1 MTKYKILRNV
11 IIVMCIIVI
20 LLVAARFTGM
30 ERSTLSPLEKGIKLI
45 TAPLTSGATGIIQK
59 TNDFFGMFGEI
70 NALREEN
77 VSLMKKI
84 GELNQEI
91 DLLRDYGFENT
102 RLRDLLDYKQVHVND
117 FQLLAAQVIGRDSG
131 NWYSTV
137 IINRGVGDGVQKDMP
152 VITHK
157 GLVGRVI
164 NVSSQ
169 ASEVLLILDQEGAV
183 GGRVW
188 ENRETPGVVEGKGA
202 EDNLL
207 NMIHMPHD
215 ANIEVGNTIVTSGL
229 AGLFPPSIR
238 IGQVIGIED
247 DVSGL
252 MKKAIIEP
260 FVNFNRLEEVLV
272 ILEVS
277 EFYNIQEQLKEQG
290 EEELEQ

>member
-1 MTKYKILRNV
+1 MTKYKILSKVISIV
-11 IIVMCIIVI
+11 IIIII
-20 LLVAARFTGM
+20 LLTIARYTGM
-30 ERSTLSPLEKGIKLI
+30 ERMSLSPLEKGLKIVV
-45 TAPLTSGATGIIQK
+45 APLTSGATSAIQK

-77 VSLMKKI
+77 AVLMKKV

-91 DLLRDYGFENT
+91 DMLRDYGLENT
-102 RLRDLLDYKQVHVND
+102 RLRELLDYKQVHVND
-117 FQLLAAQVIGRDSG
+117 FQLLAAQVIGRDPS
-131 NWYSTV
+131 NWYSTI
-137 IINRGVGDGVQKDMP
+137 IINRGADEGVQKDMS

-164 NVSSQ
+164 NVSPQ
-169 ASEVLLILDQEGAV
+169 ASEVLLIIDQEGAV

-188 ENRETPGVVEGKGA
+188 ENRETPGVVEGA
-202 EDNLL
+202 ESNLL

-215 ANIEVGNTIVTSGL
+215 ANIEINNTIVTSGL
-229 AGLFPPSIR
+229 AGLFPPGIR
-238 IGQVIGIED
+238 IGRVVEVED

-252 MKKAIIEP
+252 MKRAIIEP
-260 FVNFNRLEEVLV
+260 FVNFNRIEEVLV

-277 EFYNIQEQLKEQG
+277 DNYNIQEQLREQS